1 MDDTQV
7 LEEWLYAWPKGYKSV
22 WFEREL
28 DGDLH
33 QYEFGYCLKGD
44 KRLIEE
50 VTRPNALF
58 LSVATQHNNAQLTRI
73 YEWFWD

>member
-1 MDDTQV
+1 
-7 LEEWLYAWPKGYKSV
+7 
-22 WFEREL
+22 
-28 DGDLH
+28 LH